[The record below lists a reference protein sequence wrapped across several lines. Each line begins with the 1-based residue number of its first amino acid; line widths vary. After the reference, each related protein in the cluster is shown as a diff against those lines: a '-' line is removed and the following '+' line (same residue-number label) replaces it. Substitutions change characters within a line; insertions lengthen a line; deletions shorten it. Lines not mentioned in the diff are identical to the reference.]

1 MSSSK
6 NAEIIRKH
14 YANLSEDACFN
25 LPKMWALRRKLNIK
39 GSENPSAKKDKSGN
53 LITTKSALLQLYKST
68 YIDRLSHKDIQ
79 PKFSQLKDM
88 KEYLF
93 EIRYEIAQSRKS
105 AAWTTGQVETVCKN
119 LKNVKARDESGLIYE
134 LFKPPYAGADL
145 YNSLTLLFKRIKD
158 GLIVPN
164 FLQLMSITSFYKLK
178 GLKCDLSNERG
189 VFNVSKVRSILD
201 RVIYSEVYPIIDSH
215 LSYSNVG
222 GRKHRNI
229 RDHLFVI

>member
-1 MSSSK
+1 MGV
-6 NAEIIRKH
+6 
-14 YANLSEDACFN
+14 LFF
-25 LPKMWALRRKLNIK
+25 
-39 GSENPSAKKDKSGN
+39 ENHD
-53 LITTKSALLQLYKST
+53 L
-68 YIDRLSHKDIQ
+68 
-79 PKFSQLKDM
+79 
-88 KEYLF
+88 
-93 EIRYEIAQSRKS
+93 
-105 AAWTTGQVETVCKN
+105 TTGQVETVCKN

-201 RVIYSEVYPIIDSH
+201 ILTLKFTQLLTVISVTQMWEVASTET
-215 LSYSNVG
+215 
-222 GRKHRNI
+222 
-229 RDHLFVI
+229 